1 MGPSAAGATKHNYKG
16 QFRQWAVRHSAN
28 GINPYVGENNLSFRG
43 EEEESVMAYL
53 SLPLGPL
60 EKDPSTTNGHLRAK
74 GYSHR
79 LRCGSKPLTETNRLQ
94 LMIKGMMRNKGP
106 TDSKLPTAVGDLR
119 TLNGLLDLNDIN
131 QHLLRCSILPG
142 WFFMMRMGEYLTT
155 NSRNCNSKRIPIAT
169 SDIEPRCR
177 GVATEWGPA

>member
-1 MGPSAAGATKHNYKG
+1 MTHRKKTAY
-16 QFRQWAVRHSAN
+16 
-28 GINPYVGENNLSFRG
+28 RG
-43 EEEESVMAYL
+43 W
-53 SLPLGPL
+53 GF
-60 EKDPSTTNGHLRAK
+60 KDV
-74 GYSHR
+74 
-79 LRCGSKPLTETNRLQ
+79 Q
-94 LMIKGMMRNKGP
+94 
-106 TDSKLPTAVGDLR
+106 
-119 TLNGLLDLNDIN
+119 GLLALNDIN